1 MYRRKSRR
9 CCALMLTVS
18 VCLRIC
24 MFLGLDAKA
33 AAFLAETAQNTDFA
47 RFLLYLETGQVLPAE
62 AAPPEPEI
70 IVLRYLEPISRPGT
84 QPLPPEEPEPEAQ
97 PPVPPEP
104 LLPEALADAGQLT
117 IAGGCTYAVD
127 KAALLA
133 RPSALDLSADG
144 PQVLIVHTH
153 GSEAYTPEPGWEYD
167 ALTAYRTL
175 DDTRSVI
182 AVGDALAE
190 TLEENGIQVLHDRTL
205 NDYPSYNDSY
215 WTCLTKIEGW
225 LSQYPDIQMV
235 IDVHR
240 DAVSDS
246 SGGAVAL
253 SSTQN
258 GEAAAQ
264 LMLVVG
270 TDQGGLSHPNWQ
282 ENLANAL
289 KLQSVLEGQYPG
301 LCRDLDLRTER
312 FNQHAT
318 PGSILV
324 EVGTNG
330 NTLRQALHSA
340 ELLGDSLA
348 RMLNALRTN
357 GGTLT
362 GYDMVQMIGD
372 K

>member
-1 MYRRKSRR
+1 MVSCPASARASGSR
-9 CCALMLTVS
+9 
-18 VCLRIC
+18 
-24 MFLGLDAKA
+24 
-33 AAFLAETAQNTDFA
+33 
-47 RFLLYLETGQVLPAE
+47 
-62 AAPPEPEI
+62 
-70 IVLRYLEPISRPGT
+70 
-84 QPLPPEEPEPEAQ
+84 
-97 PPVPPEP
+97 
-104 LLPEALADAGQLT
+104 
-117 IAGGCTYAVD
+117 
-127 KAALLA
+127 
-133 RPSALDLSADG
+133 
-144 PQVLIVHTH
+144 
-153 GSEAYTPEPGWEYD
+153 
-167 ALTAYRTL
+167 
-175 DDTRSVI
+175 
-182 AVGDALAE
+182 
-190 TLEENGIQVLHDRTL
+190 
-205 NDYPSYNDSY
+205 
-215 WTCLTKIEGW
+215 
-225 LSQYPDIQMV
+225 
-235 IDVHR
+235 
-240 DAVSDS
+240 
-246 SGGAVAL
+246 GAVAL
-253 SSTQN
+253 ASTQN

-301 LCRDLDLRTER
+301 LCRDLDRRTER